1 MTVDMVWDRSS
12 LMVLIISSAID
23 SKAQSNG
30 ANPLISMSICL
41 RTKKQQFIQEFFRKN
56 LLSRHLPNVVDVEV
70 IDRYS
75 SSYGVDFE
83 REEKVH
89 ATD

>member
-12 LMVLIISSAID
+12 LIVLIISSAID

-41 RTKKQQFIQEFFRKN
+41 RTDDNSFNNSLGKIYFHVTN
-56 LLSRHLPNVVDVEV
+56 PML
-70 IDRYS
+70 
-75 SSYGVDFE
+75 
-83 REEKVH
+83 
-89 ATD
+89 

>member
-12 LMVLIISSAID
+12 LIVLIISSAMD

-41 RTKKQQFIQEFFRKN
+41 RTEHNSSKN
-56 LLSRHLPNVVDVEV
+56 SLV
-70 IDRYS
+70 
-75 SSYGVDFE
+75 
-83 REEKVH
+83 
-89 ATD
+89 